1 MFGIN
6 IIEKEYSP
14 AFYTAKDMML
24 LFSISRVTLYKL
36 MKHNKIPQPI
46 RLSGGIKSGKLR
58 WQKDTIDNFI
68 NGLSNEMLQETCRN
82 EAVK

>member
-6 IIEKEYSP
+6 IMEKEYSS

-36 MKHNKIPQPI
+36 MKDNKIPQPI
-46 RLSGGIKSGKLR
+46 RLCGHTKRGKLL
-58 WQKDTIDNFI
+58 WKKDEVDNFI
-68 NGLSNEMLQETCRN
+68 NNFNGFNELFQASSGR
-82 EAVK
+82 